1 MKKQTTLNY
10 LQALS
15 WWRGEQFSCRL
26 DPGAPEKENYYYC
39 HYHYHHLMN
48 QSRSCRRKVWTRTKI
63 LSPNIR
69 YFVATLRFVSILA
82 LFGRLWAKKVLLL
95 VKNSVSWQEVHY
107 YMVHIAYYAEIN
119 LQICNYARK

>member
-1 MKKQTTLNY
+1 MRFVKCPTQEKFRICLI
-10 LQALS
+10 L
-15 WWRGEQFSCRL
+15 
-26 DPGAPEKENYYYC
+26 PETGCQKLREGTKG
-39 HYHYHHLMN
+39 LW
-48 QSRSCRRKVWTRTKI
+48 QKVWTRTKI

-82 LFGRLWAKKVLLL
+82 LFGRIWAKKVLLL